1 VAKFASHKAVDWSVD
16 ERAGSTDRQGPC
28 PGRHHETWFLE
39 VAARWNNYRK
49 VVYEMCSL
57 CNVYQQFDMH

>member
-28 PGRHHETWFLE
+28 PGRHH
-39 VAARWNNYRK
+39 
-49 VVYEMCSL
+49 
-57 CNVYQQFDMH
+57 DMRLGSWR